1 MFFIWFLIYNLK
13 NQSVIYCLNT
23 NKSCRK
29 ESVYYCVQVEVLL
42 VDNWLLR
49 NYRSSSPAATFVRR
63 AFSWRACVGLG
74 LLNCSMKTNS
84 AHFRSHD
91 AVCYSLKNRISL
103 INMLG
108 FLFLINCILGLT
120 RIFTHF
126 VHILYLFPMIGW
138 QENIWWKLGVWRR
151 SKMAAEV
158 IKCLLITDWHQHQRQ
173 ESSPLPCLV
182 LEGAV
187 H

>member
-1 MFFIWFLIYNLK
+1 M

-74 LLNCSMKTNS
+74 LPQLL
-84 AHFRSHD
+84 D
-91 AVCYSLKNRISL
+91 
-103 INMLG
+103 
-108 FLFLINCILGLT
+108 
-120 RIFTHF
+120 
-126 VHILYLFPMIGW
+126 
-138 QENIWWKLGVWRR
+138 ENKLG
-151 SKMAAEV
+151 
-158 IKCLLITDWHQHQRQ
+158 
-173 ESSPLPCLV
+173 PLPV
-182 LEGAV
+182 P
-187 H
+187 